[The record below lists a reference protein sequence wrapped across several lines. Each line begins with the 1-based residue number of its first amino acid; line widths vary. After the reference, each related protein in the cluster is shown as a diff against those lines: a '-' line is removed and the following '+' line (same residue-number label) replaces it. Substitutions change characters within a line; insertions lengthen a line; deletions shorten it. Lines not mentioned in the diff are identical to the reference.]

1 MADQDGAV
9 AVSDCEAE
17 AAPVPVDTGAETGNA
32 ESEQYQPFFSMCQ
45 PIRSV
50 SYSNSWD
57 MVCAPTIKSNG
68 HNSNLDSM
76 GDKCM
81 PSAPWPENK
90 EPQSEDGMD
99 LFDGETNMQSEPL
112 SKEQPSSND
121 EIDIWDV
128 EAQQHSSS
136 LLDSKLCN
144 SDSGTEPCDM
154 EARQL
159 SLSFSRSIQS
169 QLVGAGLGNMGNTCF
184 LNSILQC
191 VTHTVPL
198 FLRLRSTDHCA
209 PCSYDKDGF
218 CSFCALKEHIDDS
231 IRRSGSVIRPVRFR
245 DNLRKL
251 CSDFRPGQ
259 QEDAH
264 EFLRCLLDNLD
275 KCTSDPESKDK
286 PSYFDEESIVKQV
299 FGGRLKS
306 QLICCECGHC
316 SETYEPFLDLSLE
329 IDQVDH
335 LVDALESFTK
345 LEQIGDA
352 EDKLTCEHC
361 NAKVC
366 KNKQLMLD
374 RSPDVI
380 AFHLKRFTTLDSSVE
395 KIDKHVVYPLEL
407 DLKPFHSNPDVDK
420 ELKYDLYGVVE
431 HSGLPSYGHYVCSVR
446 SSPSTWHLMND
457 SHVDSISEASALN
470 QEGYILF
477 YVRQGKFQ
485 WFSSLLEQKD
495 DLHPENTSGASPVSV
510 LENIDVDCPTSSGE
524 GINGSSGDKLE
535 KDETSQCKTS
545 FLPEEP
551 AKGCPIGAVNKAD
564 LKDEIM
570 PCISSHHDGVAI
582 RCPGSAAEITNLER
596 PSTPSPRRKRFFSD
610 NEFDVFE
617 FEDFGKEDEETPVLG
632 NHKSTPKAK
641 KAKGESTNKS
651 MKGPCIDK
659 NVSRLVRSMP
669 SARRKGIVDCLNS
682 QLNAEQASR
691 SCPRSDPLGKKKKL
705 GIPVPINW

>member
-1 MADQDGAV
+1 MADQDGAA
-9 AVSDCEAE
+9 AVSEAE
-17 AAPVPVDTGAETGNA
+17 AAPVPVETGAESGDV
-32 ESEQYQPFFSMCQ
+32 ECEQYQPFFSMCQ

-57 MVCAPTIKSNG
+57 M
-68 HNSNLDSM
+68 SNLDSM
-76 GDKCM
+76 DDKYM

-90 EPQSEDGMD
+90 QPQSENDMDFLDGD
-99 LFDGETNMQSEPL
+99 TNMQSEPL
-112 SKEQPSSND
+112 STEKPSSND
-121 EIDIWDV
+121 EIDIWDGKTK
-128 EAQQHSSS
+128 QDSSS

-144 SDSGTEPCDM
+144 SDSGAEPCDM
-154 EARQL
+154 EGQQL
-159 SLSFSRSIQS
+159 SLSFSRNIQS
-169 QLVGAGLGNMGNTCF
+169 QLVMIKMVSVHSVLLKN
-184 LNSILQC
+184 ILMNQSEDY
-191 VTHTVPL
+191 PEL
-198 FLRLRSTDHCA
+198 S
-209 PCSYDKDGF
+209 
-218 CSFCALKEHIDDS
+218 
-231 IRRSGSVIRPVRFR
+231 
-245 DNLRKL
+245 
-251 CSDFRPGQ
+251 SDFRPGQ

-275 KCTSDPESKDK
+275 KCTTDPKPKDK
-286 PSYFDEESIVKQV
+286 PSSFDEESIVKQV

-306 QLICCECGHC
+306 KLTCCECGHC

-329 IDQVDH
+329 IDQADH
-335 LVDALESFTK
+335 LIDALESFTK
-345 LEQIGDA
+345 LERIGDA
-352 EDKLTCEHC
+352 EDKLNCEHC

-374 RSPDVI
+374 RSPDVVAI
-380 AFHLKRFTTLDSSVE
+380 HLKRFTSLDRSVE

-407 DLKPFHSNPDVDK
+407 DLKPFHSDPDVDK

-446 SSPSTWHLMND
+446 SSLSTWHLMND

-524 GINGSSGDKLE
+524 ATNSSGDKLE

-545 FLPEEP
+545 FLEEP
-551 AKGCPIGAVNKAD
+551 AKGCPIDAINKAD
-564 LKDEIM
+564 LKEEVV
-570 PCISSHHDGVAI
+570 PCISSHHDYVAI
-582 RCPGSAAEITNLER
+582 RCPGNAADITNLER
-596 PSTPSPRRKRFFSD
+596 PSTPSPKRKRFFSD
-610 NEFDVFE
+610 DNEFNVFE
-617 FEDFGKEDEETPVLG
+617 FEDFGNEDETPLLG
-632 NHKSTPKAK
+632 NLKLTSKAK
-641 KAKGESTNKS
+641 KAKVESALKS
-651 MKGPCIDK
+651 TKGPCIDK
-659 NVSRLVRSMP
+659 NVTRLVRSMP

-682 QLNAEQASR
+682 QRNAEQDSR
-691 SCPRSDPLGKKKKL
+691 SCPRSHPLGKKKKL

>member
-1 MADQDGAV
+1 MV
-9 AVSDCEAE
+9 E
-17 AAPVPVDTGAETGNA
+17 TGAESGDA

-57 MVCAPTIKSNG
+57 MVCAPTIKSNE

-76 GDKCM
+76 DDKYM
-81 PSAPWPENK
+81 LSAPWPEN
-90 EPQSEDGMD
+90 EQPQSENDMD
-99 LFDGETNMQSEPL
+99 LLDGDTNMQSEPL
-112 SKEQPSSND
+112 STEQPSSND
-121 EIDIWDV
+121 EIDIWDGKTK
-128 EAQQHSSS
+128 QDSSS

-144 SDSGTEPCDM
+144 SGSGAEPCNM
-154 EARQL
+154 EGQQF
-159 SLSFSRSIQS
+159 SLSFSRNTQS
-169 QLVGAGLGNMGNTCF
+169 QLVGSGLGNMGNTCF

-218 CSFCALKEHIDDS
+218 CSFCALKEHIDES

-251 CSDFRPGQ
+251 SSDFRPGQ

-275 KCTSDPESKDK
+275 KCTTDPKPKDK
-286 PSYFDEESIVKQV
+286 PSSFDEESIVKQV

-306 QLICCECGHC
+306 KLTCCECGHC

-329 IDQVDH
+329 IDQADN
-335 LVDALESFTK
+335 LIDALESFTK
-345 LEQIGDA
+345 LERIGDA
-352 EDKLTCEHC
+352 EDKLNCEHC

-374 RSPDVI
+374 RSPDVVAI
-380 AFHLKRFTTLDSSVE
+380 HLKRFTSLDRSVE

-407 DLKPFHSNPDVDK
+407 DLKPFHCDPDINK

-431 HSGLPSYGHYVCSVR
+431 HSGSPSYGHYVCSVR

-457 SHVDSISEASALN
+457 SHVDLISEASALN

-477 YVRQGKFQ
+477 YIRQGKFQ

-524 GINGSSGDKLE
+524 ATNSSGDKLE

-545 FLPEEP
+545 FLEEP
-551 AKGCPIGAVNKAD
+551 AKGCPIDAINKAD
-564 LKDEIM
+564 LKDEIV
-570 PCISSHHDGVAI
+570 PCISSHHDCVAI
-582 RCPGSAAEITNLER
+582 RCPGSAADITNLDR
-596 PSTPSPRRKRFFSD
+596 PSTPSPKRKRFFSD
-610 NEFDVFE
+610 DNEFNVFE
-617 FEDFGKEDEETPVLG
+617 FEDFGDEDETPLLG
-632 NHKSTPKAK
+632 NLKFTSKAK
-641 KAKGESTNKS
+641 KAKVESASKS
-651 MKGPCIDK
+651 TKGPCIDK
-659 NVSRLVRSMP
+659 NVTRLVRSMP
-669 SARRKGIVDCLNS
+669 STRRKGIVDCLS
-682 QLNAEQASR
+682 QLNAEQDSG
-691 SCPRSDPLGKKKKL
+691 SCPRSHPLGKKKL
-705 GIPVPINW
+705 GIPVPIKW